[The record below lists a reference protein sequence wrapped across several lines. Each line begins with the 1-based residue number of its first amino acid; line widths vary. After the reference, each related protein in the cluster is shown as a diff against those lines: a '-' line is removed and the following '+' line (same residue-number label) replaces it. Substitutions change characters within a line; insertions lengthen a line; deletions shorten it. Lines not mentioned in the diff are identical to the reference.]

1 METIERDALELSKT
15 IRVAETLFT
24 FYANKTTKMSQLVEV
39 LRNRSYLNS
48 IDSDNE
54 MEQLI
59 EKIAELTP
67 NWISLI
73 KLTDCAVV
81 RIKVEIGIEF
91 KEIRK
96 MLQEQFKKQN

>member
-1 METIERDALELSKT
+1 M
-15 IRVAETLFT
+15 FT

-59 EKIAELTP
+59 EKIA
-67 NWISLI
+67 
-73 KLTDCAVV
+73 
-81 RIKVEIGIEF
+81 
-91 KEIRK
+91 
-96 MLQEQFKKQN
+96 